1 MRIIDYKTGAKKFD
15 LNELYYGLQMQLL
28 VYLDAII
35 KNSKY
40 ILEKQV
46 IPGAVLYFKVDD
58 PIIKSKKEMTAEEVE
73 TEVLEELKL
82 KGLVLKDAKVVKA
95 MDRDIEGYSL
105 DILNNV
111 NLPKFIIENK
121 PLL

>member
-1 MRIIDYKTGAKKFD
+1 MAEQIGKGEFEVFKTEFDFGNYKTGEAVMLNLQDDEKVYLQGRIDRIDTLDLDGQTYIRIIDYKTGAKKFD

-46 IPGAVLYFKVDD
+46 VPGAVLYF
-58 PIIKSKKEMTAEEVE
+58 
-73 TEVLEELKL
+73 
-82 KGLVLKDAKVVKA
+82 
-95 MDRDIEGYSL
+95 
-105 DILNNV
+105 
-111 NLPKFIIENK
+111 
-121 PLL
+121 